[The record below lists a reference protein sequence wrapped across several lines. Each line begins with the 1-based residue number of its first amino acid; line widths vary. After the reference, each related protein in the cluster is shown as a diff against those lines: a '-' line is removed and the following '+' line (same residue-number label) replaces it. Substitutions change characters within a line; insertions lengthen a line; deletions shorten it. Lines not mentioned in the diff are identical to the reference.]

1 MTQTSQFSLS
11 SAGEDSNSALAR
23 WFDHLADERRM
34 SQNTLSAYARDV
46 GFFFDF
52 LAEHLGSAATVAH
65 LQALRPADF
74 RAFLAMRKKKGASNR
89 SIARML
95 SSIRSLFGYLERAGL
110 AKCTALNAVRTP
122 KVPHGLPKPLSIADA
137 SALTDE
143 LDREVESTRAWVKA
157 RDAAVFLLLYGS
169 GLRISEALA
178 LQVRDV
184 PTLEGEETLRITGKG
199 MKTRIVPVLP
209 EVRAA
214 IHRYMDLAPQALDAD
229 GPLFVGVRGGC
240 LNPRIVQLSMQRLRA
255 ALALPESATPHAL
268 RHSFATHLLEAGG
281 DLRAIQE
288 LLGHA
293 SLSSTQIYTE
303 VNSERLMDVHR
314 NAHPRASVSTPAEG
328 ASHLR
333 LVASNP

>member
-1 MTQTSQFSLS
+1 MATSNQFRLS
-11 SAGEDSNSALAR
+11 SAGEDMNAALAR
-23 WFDHLADERRM
+23 WFDHLAEERRM

-52 LAEHLGSAATVAH
+52 LAEHLGSAATAAH
-65 LQALRPADF
+65 LQALQPADF

-89 SIARML
+89 TVARML
-95 SSIRSLFGYLERAGL
+95 SSLRSLFGYLERAGL

-137 SALTDE
+137 VALTDE
-143 LDREVESTRAWVKA
+143 LEREVETTRAWVKA

-184 PTLEGEETLRITGKG
+184 PTLDGEETLRITGKG
-199 MKTRIVPVLP
+199 MKTRIVPILP

-214 IHRYMDLAPQALDAD
+214 IHRYMDLAPEGLSAD
-229 GPLFVGVRGGC
+229 GPLFVGVRGGS

-281 DLRAIQE
+281 DLRTIQE

-293 SLSSTQIYTE
+293 SLSTTQIYTE

-314 NAHPRASVSTPAEG
+314 NAHPRASISAPEAR